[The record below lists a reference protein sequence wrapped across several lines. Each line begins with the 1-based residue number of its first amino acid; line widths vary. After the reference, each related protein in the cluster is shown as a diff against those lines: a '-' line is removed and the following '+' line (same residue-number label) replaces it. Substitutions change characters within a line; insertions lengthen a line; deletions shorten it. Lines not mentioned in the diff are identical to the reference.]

1 VCTVYIE
8 GMNSIVIYMC
18 HEVFHDYFPVQFN
31 VADTHAAYLAVDIW
45 GTTFWLIVASCM
57 YYKKIFIA
65 I

>member
-1 VCTVYIE
+1 
-8 GMNSIVIYMC
+8 MNSIVIYMC

-45 GTTFWLIVASCM
+45 GTTFWLIVASYM